1 MKKILL
7 IITLLLTILNS
18 QDLNKI
24 SDKQPKEMIGQMLI
38 IGFEENEVNKN
49 SQIIS
54 TAKSTKSKSTKI
66 YKH

>member
-24 SDKQPKEMIGQMLI
+24 SDKQLKEMIGQMLI